1 MSFSPIEQIASQRI
15 GSVESVAPDK
25 IKVALDLDAPDG
37 IAANTGI
44 PRIFPRINSYVL
56 ISAESGYVV
65 SQIEWIS
72 VESSPFPKR
81 KGFKDY
87 GLVDLPFPL
96 RKIQVN
102 PLGILRKKND
112 GNDIY
117 DFQRGVQTFPSIG
130 EPVLL
135 PTDNQLKAIIES
147 GEKKRVKIGTSPL
160 AANANVYID
169 PDRLFG
175 RHLAVLGNT
184 GSGKSCSVAGLI
196 QWSLQAAYE
205 AKGKTANKNKNLNA
219 RFIILDPNGEY
230 TKVFGNKGK
239 IFKVNDSKNPL
250 QLPLWL
256 WNSAEWCSFTQAKPG
271 VQLPLLRQALRC
283 VRNGD
288 FDTNNSPTVEAMLFV
303 ESVLNTTTDS
313 KRSKE
318 IFTSLYHFKNFT
330 EFLIVSLSS
339 INYLSSTVD
348 PSLLSDLQTILNDLV
363 FKHKECYVAKSTG
376 KPGANYFPY
385 DIPEIDSLIQ
395 ILETTF
401 EALGG
406 GKISILPKDEDMPIK
421 FNSEIFV
428 NLLTKLARESK
439 NEQYMEY
446 LLVRIRTMLA
456 DNNMRKIIDC
466 TGDITLKSWL
476 NTYIGNNNMKY
487 GRIAVV
493 DLSLVPSQVI
503 HIITAVIARM
513 ILESLQRY
521 RSINGKSLPT
531 VLVMEEAHN
540 YVKKYKD
547 ETENP
552 NASSL
557 CCQIF
562 EKIAREGRKF
572 GLGLVLSSQRPSELS
587 PTVLSQCNTFLLH
600 RISNDDDQ
608 KLISRLVPDNF
619 RGLLSELP
627 SLPSQQAILLG
638 WAAELPTM
646 VHMNYL
652 PEEQRP
658 DSKDPQFW
666 DVWCAK
672 ESRKT
677 NWKAIAND
685 WQKGTNSSEDV
696 LTNVR
701 EETSPDCSDNPDAE
715 NDSEIPF

>member
-1 MSFSPIEQIASQRI
+1 MSFSPIEHIASQRI

-44 PRIFPRINSYVL
+44 PRIFPRINNYVL
-56 ISAESGYVV
+56 ISAESGYIV

-87 GLVDLPFPL
+87 GLIDLPFPL
-96 RKIQVN
+96 RKMQVN
-102 PLGILRKKND
+102 PLGILRKKHD
-112 GNDIY
+112 ENDIY
-117 DFQRGVQTFPSIG
+117 NFQRGVQTFPSIG

-147 GEKKRVKIGTSPL
+147 GQNKRVKIGTSPL

-196 QWSLQAAYE
+196 QWSLQAAYD
-205 AKGKTANKNKNLNA
+205 AKDKTANKNKNLNA

-230 TKVFGNKGK
+230 TKVFGNKGN

-250 QLPLWL
+250 QIPLWL
-256 WNSAEWCSFTQAKPG
+256 WNSAEWCSFTQAQPG
-271 VQLPLLRQALRC
+271 AQAPILRQALRSM
-283 VRNGD
+283 RNNTCRD
-288 FDTNNSPTVEAMLFV
+288 IKNDKTAETKTYIKNLITIFCDYKNSPAP
-303 ESVLNTTTDS
+303 
-313 KRSKE
+313 
-318 IFTSLYHFKNFT
+318 Y
-330 EFLIVSLSS
+330 SS
-339 INYLSSTVD
+339 NY
-348 PSLLSDLQTILNDLV
+348 
-363 FKHKECYVAKSTG
+363 
-376 KPGANYFPY
+376 
-385 DIPEIDSLIQ
+385 
-395 ILETTF
+395 
-401 EALGG
+401 
-406 GKISILPKDEDMPIK
+406 GKISPVVESIPICKDALMDFNDSVSIDLSDIIEKLESLYTKHFKDNESNGHKFRNYIIFTPHEFDKLILDLKTTYELLGGNEQELLLKNEDTPIQ
-421 FNSEIFV
+421 FNGEEFV
-428 NLLTKLARESK
+428 DYIEALAQNTRSVQFFEFFLAR
-439 NEQYMEY
+439 
-446 LLVRIRTMLA
+446 LRTMLA
-456 DNNMRKIIDC
+456 DNNMKKIIDC
-466 TGDITLKSWL
+466 NDDITLESWL
-476 NTYIGNNNMKY
+476 NRYIGHNNMKY

-513 ILESLQRY
+513 TLESLQRY

-540 YVKKYKD
+540 FIKKYK
-547 ETENP
+547 EEAENP
-552 NASSL
+552 NPSSV